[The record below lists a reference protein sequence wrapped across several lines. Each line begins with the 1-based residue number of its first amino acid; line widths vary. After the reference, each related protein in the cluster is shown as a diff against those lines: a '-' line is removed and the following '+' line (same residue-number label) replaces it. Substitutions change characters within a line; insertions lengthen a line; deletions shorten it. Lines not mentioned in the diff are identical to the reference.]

1 MPELHLT
8 CPVCQTQ
15 VDKDYPTHLNS
26 KTQAP
31 LARDLFEGQLFRFE
45 CPTCGAERQLTYQF
59 LYHNPQAAYMI
70 FLLPH
75 YLEDKDHLE
84 EDLEQILAG
93 LNFSLDHYQLRL
105 VTTVPELLEKIQIL
119 ESGHDDRIIEAV
131 KILTDGLFATEK
143 PDTPV
148 KARYYYPSKGAE
160 RILYVTDQD
169 QILVDLHQ
177 KLIDFVKGKYRKILE
192 EDLRGDFH
200 YIGYRWA
207 LDLLEGKKPESQPAS
222 DNEK

>member
-8 CPVCQTQ
+8 CPVCQTH

-31 LARDLFEGQLFRFE
+31 LVRELFEGQLFRFE

-148 KARYYYPSKGAE
+148 KARYYYPNKGAE

-169 QILVDLHQ
+169 QILVTYTKSSLTSLRANIA
-177 KLIDFVKGKYRKILE
+177 KSWKKTCVVTSTILATVG
-192 EDLRGDFH
+192 R
-200 YIGYRWA
+200 
-207 LDLLEGKKPESQPAS
+207 
-222 DNEK
+222 

>member
-1 MPELHLT
+1 M
-8 CPVCQTQ
+8 
-15 VDKDYPTHLNS
+15 
-26 KTQAP
+26 
-31 LARDLFEGQLFRFE
+31 
-45 CPTCGAERQLTYQF
+45 
-59 LYHNPQAAYMI
+59 
-70 FLLPH
+70 
-75 YLEDKDHLE
+75 
-84 EDLEQILAG
+84 
-93 LNFSLDHYQLRL
+93 
-105 VTTVPELLEKIQIL
+105 
-119 ESGHDDRIIEAV
+119 
-131 KILTDGLFATEK
+131 TDGLFATEK

-207 LDLLEGKKPESQPAS
+207 LDLLEGKKPESQLAS

>member
-31 LARDLFEGQLFRFE
+31 LVRDLFEGQLFRFE
-45 CPTCGAERQLTYQF
+45 CPTC
-59 LYHNPQAAYMI
+59 
-70 FLLPH
+70 
-75 YLEDKDHLE
+75 
-84 EDLEQILAG
+84 
-93 LNFSLDHYQLRL
+93 
-105 VTTVPELLEKIQIL
+105 
-119 ESGHDDRIIEAV
+119 
-131 KILTDGLFATEK
+131 
-143 PDTPV
+143 
-148 KARYYYPSKGAE
+148 GAE

-207 LDLLEGKKPESQPAS
+207 LDLLEGKKPESRLAS
-222 DNEK
+222 DNDK